1 MKKLVATAPR
11 VAALVEYEDRAILAN
26 EVKIRVRF
34 GAPKHG
40 TEVVDFRAASPF
52 IDEDFNGE
60 WQMFTPRPAD
70 APRGIEFG
78 KFQLGNM
85 VVGDIIEC
93 GSDVTDYAVG
103 DSVCGYGP
111 LSETVIINAVNNYK
125 LRKMPQG
132 SSWKNAVCYDPAQF
146 AMSGVRD
153 ANVRVGDFV
162 VVVGLGAIGQIAI
175 QLAKRAGASVVIGV
189 DPIAHRCDIA
199 RRHGADFCLNPIGT
213 DVGKEIKTLTGK
225 QGADVIIET
234 SGYADA
240 LQSALR
246 GLAYGGTISYVAF
259 AKPFAEGFN
268 LGREAHFNNAK
279 IVFSRACSEPN
290 PDYPRWSRKRIEETC
305 WELLMNGYLNCED
318 LIDPVVTFA
327 NSPESYM
334 QYVDQH
340 PEQSIKMGVTF
351 KFKGMKKMKIGTQN
365 QAFFPEN
372 ILEKFRYIKEMGF
385 DGFEIDGKLLVNNIE
400 EVKAA
405 IKETGLPVTTA
416 CGGYDGWIGDF
427 IEERRLNGLK
437 QIERILE
444 ALAEVGG
451 KGIVVP
457 AAWGMFTFRL
467 PPMTSPR
474 SLDGDRKMVSDSLRV
489 LEQVAARTGTVVYL
503 EPLNRYQDHMINTL
517 ADARRYI
524 VENDLKHVQIIGDFY
539 HMNIEEDNLAQALHD
554 NRDLLGHVH
563 IADNHRY
570 QPGSGTLDFHALFEQ
585 LRADNY
591 QGYVV
596 YEGRIRAEDPAQAYR
611 DSLAWLRTC

>member
-125 LRKMPQG
+125 LRKMPEG

-189 DPIAHRCDIA
+189 DPIAYRCDIA

-327 NSPESYM
+327 KSPESYM
-334 QYVDQH
+334 QYVESASGTEHQNGRYVLIQRN
-340 PEQSIKMGVTF
+340 E
-351 KFKGMKKMKIGTQN
+351 KMKIGTQN

-385 DGFEIDGKLLVNNIE
+385 DGFEIDGKLLVNNLE

-474 SLDGDRKMVSDSLRV
+474 SLDGDRKMVSDSLHV

-563 IADNHRY
+563 IADNYRY

>member
-103 DSVCGYGP
+103 DSVCGYG
-111 LSETVIINAVNNYK
+111 
-125 LRKMPQG
+125 
-132 SSWKNAVCYDPAQF
+132 
-146 AMSGVRD
+146 
-153 ANVRVGDFV
+153 VGDFV

-246 GLAYGGTISYVAF
+246 GLAYGGTISCVAF

-351 KFKGMKKMKIGTQN
+351 
-365 QAFFPEN
+365 
-372 ILEKFRYIKEMGF
+372 
-385 DGFEIDGKLLVNNIE
+385 
-400 EVKAA
+400 
-405 IKETGLPVTTA
+405 
-416 CGGYDGWIGDF
+416 
-427 IEERRLNGLK
+427 
-437 QIERILE
+437 
-444 ALAEVGG
+444 
-451 KGIVVP
+451 
-457 AAWGMFTFRL
+457 
-467 PPMTSPR
+467 
-474 SLDGDRKMVSDSLRV
+474 
-489 LEQVAARTGTVVYL
+489 
-503 EPLNRYQDHMINTL
+503 
-517 ADARRYI
+517 
-524 VENDLKHVQIIGDFY
+524 
-539 HMNIEEDNLAQALHD
+539 
-554 NRDLLGHVH
+554 
-563 IADNHRY
+563 
-570 QPGSGTLDFHALFEQ
+570 
-585 LRADNY
+585 
-591 QGYVV
+591 
-596 YEGRIRAEDPAQAYR
+596 
-611 DSLAWLRTC
+611 

>member
-11 VAALVEYEDRAILAN
+11 VAALVEYEERAILAN

-60 WQMFTPRPAD
+60 WQMFSPRPAN

-93 GSDVTDYAVG
+93 GSDVNDYAVG

-199 RRHGADFCLNPIGT
+199 RRHGADFCLNPIGA

-240 LQSALR
+240 LQSAP
-246 GLAYGGTISYVAF
+246 AVWPTAAPS
-259 AKPFAEGFN
+259 PM
-268 LGREAHFNNAK
+268 
-279 IVFSRACSEPN
+279 SRLPN
-290 PDYPRWSRKRIEETC
+290 HLLKVLTSDAKRISITPK
-305 WELLMNGYLNCED
+305 LFS
-318 LIDPVVTFA
+318 PARAA
-327 NSPESYM
+327 NR
-334 QYVDQH
+334 
-340 PEQSIKMGVTF
+340 T
-351 KFKGMKKMKIGTQN
+351 
-365 QAFFPEN
+365 
-372 ILEKFRYIKEMGF
+372 
-385 DGFEIDGKLLVNNIE
+385 
-400 EVKAA
+400 
-405 IKETGLPVTTA
+405 
-416 CGGYDGWIGDF
+416 
-427 IEERRLNGLK
+427 
-437 QIERILE
+437 RI
-444 ALAEVGG
+444 
-451 KGIVVP
+451 
-457 AAWGMFTFRL
+457 
-467 PPMTSPR
+467 
-474 SLDGDRKMVSDSLRV
+474 
-489 LEQVAARTGTVVYL
+489 
-503 EPLNRYQDHMINTL
+503 
-517 ADARRYI
+517 
-524 VENDLKHVQIIGDFY
+524 
-539 HMNIEEDNLAQALHD
+539 
-554 NRDLLGHVH
+554 
-563 IADNHRY
+563 
-570 QPGSGTLDFHALFEQ
+570 
-585 LRADNY
+585 
-591 QGYVV
+591 
-596 YEGRIRAEDPAQAYR
+596 IRAGAVSVLKKPAGN
-611 DSLAWLRTC
+611 C

>member
-1 MKKLVATAPR
+1 MNRLFSGRSDMPFALLLLAPSLLLLGGLVAWPMVSNIEISFLRLPLNPNIESTFVGVSNYVRILSDPGFWHSLWMT
-11 VAALVEYEDRAILAN
+11 VWYTALVVAGSTVLGLAVAMFFNREFRLRKTARSLVILSYVTPSISLVFAWKYMFNNGYGIVNYLGVDLLHLYEQAPLWFDNPGSSFVLVVLFAIWRYFPYAFISFLAILAN

-189 DPIAHRCDIA
+189 DPIAHRCEIA

-246 GLAYGGTISYVAF
+246 GLSYGGTISYVAF

-351 KFKGMKKMKIGTQN
+351 
-365 QAFFPEN
+365 
-372 ILEKFRYIKEMGF
+372 
-385 DGFEIDGKLLVNNIE
+385 
-400 EVKAA
+400 
-405 IKETGLPVTTA
+405 
-416 CGGYDGWIGDF
+416 
-427 IEERRLNGLK
+427 
-437 QIERILE
+437 
-444 ALAEVGG
+444 
-451 KGIVVP
+451 
-457 AAWGMFTFRL
+457 
-467 PPMTSPR
+467 
-474 SLDGDRKMVSDSLRV
+474 
-489 LEQVAARTGTVVYL
+489 
-503 EPLNRYQDHMINTL
+503 
-517 ADARRYI
+517 
-524 VENDLKHVQIIGDFY
+524 
-539 HMNIEEDNLAQALHD
+539 
-554 NRDLLGHVH
+554 
-563 IADNHRY
+563 
-570 QPGSGTLDFHALFEQ
+570 
-585 LRADNY
+585 
-591 QGYVV
+591 
-596 YEGRIRAEDPAQAYR
+596 
-611 DSLAWLRTC
+611 